1 MVGPYEDAFAALGRY
16 VAVFSSLTALMR
28 NLFATRIAGQGER
41 GIERE
46 LVDYALGALTAEPIA
61 NAFFAAGRTLAEFD
75 KAEKN
80 IEAALRKAVLSE
92 CTRRNDIAHGDW
104 HFDEFGEGGSVRSVM
119 FRTKA
124 SRVSSDPLKM
134 SEYTAQDLGAICG
147 EVESLW
153 SLIYVFAH
161 VVLRP
166 HGDEPLVSV
175 GHQPAPERLRHALEL
190 VDGRVRIR
198 SGVPHPTWEG

>member
-1 MVGPYEDAFAALGRY
+1 MAGPYDDAFAALGRY
-16 VAVFSSLTALMR
+16 VAVFSALTALMR

-41 GIERE
+41 GIERK
-46 LVDYALGALTAEPIA
+46 LLDYALSALTAEPIA
-61 NAFFAAGRTLAEFD
+61 NAFFAAGRTLTEFD
-75 KAEKN
+75 RAEKS
-80 IEAALRKAVLSE
+80 IEAALRKAVISE

-104 HFDEFGEGGSVRSVM
+104 HFDEFGESDGVRSVM

-124 SRVSSDPLKM
+124 SRVGSDPLKM
-134 SEYTAQDLGAICG
+134 NEYTTQDLRAICA

-166 HGDEPLVSV
+166 HGDEPLVV
-175 GHQPAPERLRHALEL
+175 GGYEPAPEHLRDALEL

-198 SGVPHPTWEG
+198 SGLPHPTWDG

>member
-1 MVGPYEDAFAALGRY
+1 MVGPYDDAFAALGRY

-28 NLFATRIAGQGER
+28 NLFATRIAGQG

-46 LVDYALGALTAEPIA
+46 LVDYALGALAGEPIA
-61 NAFFAAGRTLAEFD
+61 DAFFAAGRTLAEFD
-75 KAEKN
+75 KAEEN

-104 HFDEFGEGGSVRSVM
+104 LFDELGEGGGARSVM

-124 SRVSSDPLKM
+124 SRVSSHPLKM
-134 SEYTAQDLGAICG
+134 SEYTAQDLRAICG

-166 HGDEPLVSV
+166 HGDEPLVLG
-175 GHQPAPERLRHALEL
+175 GHESAPARLRDALEL

-198 SGVPHPTWEG
+198 SDLPHPTWEG